1 MSVDARRVGF
11 IGSAVLHAGVVGA
24 LLLPGTTAVTSAR
37 AERVMELSLEMFEV
51 ARAEPAPVV
60 EPAAPPA
67 PSTPPPPPKAVP
79 EIQARSA
86 ASELPLRQT
95 VNAPPR
101 PTRAQAEPSVD
112 ASERPLPRKVVD
124 DRPRRR
130 VTRKPVESGAPAPA
144 KRPMAP
150 ARPAAPRRAAAAVA
164 ASPRV
169 SPDRDRLREAYLAD
183 LIGAIHRHKFYPRKS
198 RRRAEQGTVV
208 VAFTIERDGGLTA
221 IAVKRSS
228 GIRRLDEAALETLRK
243 LASFRPIPSALRRDR
258 WPMSVPIEFRLR

>member
-1 MSVDARRVGF
+1 VSVDARRVGF

-24 LLLPGTTAVTSAR
+24 LLLPGTTAVTSAP

-51 ARAEPAPVV
+51 ARAEPTPVV
-60 EPAAPPA
+60 ETAAPPA
-67 PSTPPPPPKAVP
+67 PSTPPPKAVP
-79 EIQARSA
+79 AMQARSV

-101 PTRAQAEPSVD
+101 PTRTQAEPSVD
-112 ASERPLPRKVVD
+112 ASKRPLPRKVVD

-243 LASFRPIPSALRRDR
+243 LASFRPIPSALRGDR